1 MNSFWRMV
9 SNKRPKFEELG
20 NSFSLPSGNAETPSH
35 ESRALRANW
44 TGFGFGQTWFQICLL
59 FIGSS
64 ILVRDSWLQKNRNSL
79 KPVRVKKGIMLRLL
93 GTSWKWGAG
102 SRSAVEFVQSV
113 PWTGG
118 GQTAGDGPE
127 IYIVHH
133 REEKRNL
140 YATVSKAWTEALPAR
155 KGRVEPDPAGAGKCL
170 AQLSSLL
177 APLASPLLP
186 SERAS
191 FSWAPQGL
199 PSFFFH
205 GFSLPS
211 IAEDLWA
218 FALPGSWLPWPGLR
232 YDLCQFQC
240 SVLFN

>member
-1 MNSFWRMV
+1 MNSFWHMV

-93 GTSWKWGAG
+93 GTSRKWGAG

-140 YATVSKAWTEALPAR
+140 SATVSKAWTEALPAR
-155 KGRVEPDPAGAGKCL
+155 KGRVEPDPAGTGKCL

-177 APLASPLLP
+177 AP
-186 SERAS
+186 RS
-191 FSWAPQGL
+191 FSSASIWV
-199 PSFFFH
+199 
-205 GFSLPS
+205 GFILLGSPGTAVFLFPRVLTALHCWRSLSLCLARELTSLARTQIWLVS
-211 IAEDLWA
+211 IPV
-218 FALPGSWLPWPGLR
+218 FSI
-232 YDLCQFQC
+232 
-240 SVLFN
+240 V